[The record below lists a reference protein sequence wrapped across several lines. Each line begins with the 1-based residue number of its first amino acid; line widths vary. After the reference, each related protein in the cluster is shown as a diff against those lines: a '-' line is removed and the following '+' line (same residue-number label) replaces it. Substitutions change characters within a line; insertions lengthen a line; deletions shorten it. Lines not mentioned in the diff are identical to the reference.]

1 MTCWINFTK
10 NPEMSNSNLWFLP
23 EVSSRSSYSESLCHL
38 VMTGITVDLD
48 FLTDIS
54 KWLAPFHSRLKQQK
68 TSAMHL
74 HGNSKIRRKP
84 DYLAQSQIPKI
95 PLDLLFL
102 CAWRKEKTYVISSNI
117 CLRASKEN
125 FRKYF
130 KSSFTCSI
138 IKCFPL
144 VRSLMTQWQMKETF
158 EINSMERQ
166 AGNKHTDK

>member
-1 MTCWINFTK
+1 MYCVMLKNGVVPWIAILIK
-10 NPEMSNSNLWFLP
+10 L
-23 EVSSRSSYSESLCHL
+23 Y
-38 VMTGITVDLD
+38 
-48 FLTDIS
+48 
-54 KWLAPFHSRLKQQK
+54 KQQK

-74 HGNSKIRRKP
+74 LGNSKIRRKP
-84 DYLAQSQIPKI
+84 DYLAQRQIPKI

-117 CLRASKEN
+117 CFRASKEN

-166 AGNKHTDK
+166 AGNKHRDK